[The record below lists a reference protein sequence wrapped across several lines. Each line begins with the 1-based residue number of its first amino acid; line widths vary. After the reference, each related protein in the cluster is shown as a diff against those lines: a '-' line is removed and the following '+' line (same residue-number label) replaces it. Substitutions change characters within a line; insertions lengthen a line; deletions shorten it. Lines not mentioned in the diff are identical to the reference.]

1 YAAGAILEAID
12 AELPLVV
19 AVTERVPVLEMV
31 RVRDALKGSR
41 TKLVGPNSQGVLAPG
56 LCKIGVMA
64 TGSERPGSIGIM
76 SRSASLTSEIVAQI
90 TSVGLGQ
97 STTVGVG
104 GDPIH
109 GIGFIECMEMFFADK
124 DTTGIVLIGE
134 IGGAEEERAAEFLA
148 GIKPQIPIIALI
160 VGRHAPP
167 ERRMG
172 HAGALTKYK
181 GADAASK
188 IAALQ
193 AVGVIIAPSAHRVG
207 ETVREALAPPA

>member
-1 YAAGAILEAID
+1 
-12 AELPLVV
+12 
-19 AVTERVPVLEMV
+19 
-31 RVRDALKGSR
+31 
-41 TKLVGPNSQGVLAPG
+41 
-56 LCKIGVMA
+56 
-64 TGSERPGSIGIM
+64 
-76 SRSASLTSEIVAQI
+76 
-90 TSVGLGQ
+90 
-97 STTVGVG
+97 
-104 GDPIH
+104 
-109 GIGFIECMEMFFADK
+109 MEMFFADK